1 VGASSEQGN
10 ANRGKGLKRGLN
22 ENYGRELMELHTLG
36 VDGGYTQ
43 KDVTEVSRCFT
54 GWTIHNPERG
64 GQFEFD
70 ARRHDN
76 GEKMVLGVK
85 IPAGGGM
92 EDGLKVLDMLSK
104 SPATA
109 HFISKELAMRFVS
122 DNPPATLVD
131 RMAKTFLSSDGD
143 LREVMRSMVTSPE
156 FWLPENFHA
165 KVKTPLEMM
174 ASALRA
180 TNADVDYTTLVV
192 QQLNVMGQPLYR
204 KVEPTGYS
212 LKNADWLNSAALLGR
227 MNFSLA
233 LVSNRIPGIKV
244 DLTPYQNATDPN
256 EVAHALLM
264 VDLSPNAKKAIQMG
278 VDNPEILQQVNQR
291 VQPPDRAMMDASMMQ
306 GQGRGRRGGDF
317 AFNATASSKTALLA
331 GLTLGSPDFQRR

>member
-1 VGASSEQGN
+1 
-10 ANRGKGLKRGLN
+10 
-22 ENYGRELMELHTLG
+22 
-36 VDGGYTQ
+36 
-43 KDVTEVSRCFT
+43 VSRCFT
-54 GWTIHNPERG
+54 GWSIHNPERG
-64 GQFEFD
+64 GQFQFD
-70 ARRHDN
+70 ARLHDN

-85 IPAGGGM
+85 IPVGGGM
-92 EDGLKVLDMLSK
+92 DDGLKVLDMLSK

-122 DNPPATLVD
+122 DNPPAPLVD
-131 RMAKTFLSSDGD
+131 RMAQTFLSTDGD
-143 LREVMRSMVTSPE
+143 LREVMRSMVSSPE
-156 FWLPENFHA
+156 FWAPENFHA

-174 ASALRA
+174 ASSLRV
-180 TNADVDYTTLVV
+180 TNADVDYTFLLA

-244 DLTPYQNATDPN
+244 DLAPYQSAADAND
-256 EVAHALLM
+256 VAHALFM
-264 VDLSPNAKKAIQMG
+264 TDLSPNARKAIQMG

-291 VQPPDRAMMDASMMQ
+291 AEM
-306 GQGRGRRGGDF
+306 GRGRRGMDGG
-317 AFNATASSKTALLA
+317 FNAVAPDKTALLA